1 MHRCLEVTELRL
13 MIVKHIDKRDDTM
26 SPAERKR
33 SPAALAAL
41 ARTCKAFHEF
51 ALDILWSVPGDL
63 VKLIR

>member
-13 MIVKHIDKRDDTM
+13 MIVKHINGRDDT
-26 SPAERKR
+26 AERKR

-41 ARTCKAFHEF
+41 ARTCKALHEF
-51 ALDILWSVPGDL
+51 ALDILWNVPGDL